1 MIGENASYIFLLRS
15 NDGLDGFLDYFM
27 SIVIFSIN
35 FLFPLLSILNLVV
48 LLYRFVSSNQSV
60 IPSVRIESF

>member
-1 MIGENASYIFLLRS
+1 MLHIFFLLRS
-15 NDGLDGFLDYFM
+15 NDGLDGLLDYFM
-27 SIVIFSIN
+27 SIFIFSIN